1 MRFPNSETEEEFT
14 GRSVT
19 LTPTQKG
26 QMTIRIVNDCG
37 CNSSKETTY
46 TYTVRDFGFNYPNP
60 VITPNL
66 EIEIIDF
73 GEMDGFYTIEMW
85 NDKYTRVR
93 YVSTQEDHVQINV
106 SDLPNGWYQ
115 IVLRKDGELIDSGNV
130 MINN

>member
-1 MRFPNSETEEEFT
+1 
-14 GRSVT
+14 
-19 LTPTQKG
+19 
-26 QMTIRIVNDCG
+26 MTIRIVNDCG

-85 NDKYTRVR
+85 NDKYTRVK
-93 YVSTQEDHVQINV
+93 YVIVRDSHVDIDV
-106 SDLPNGWYQ
+106 SDLPMGWYQ
-115 IVLRKDGELIDSGNV
+115 IVLRHGADIIDSGN
-130 MINN
+130 IFIRH